1 MHYLIHYRCAKCLDY
16 SETCNLD
23 LLCNLQWNPPM
34 MRIFYC
40 DSYQI
45 RQRYY
50 VIYIK
55 IKVTSNNSTYWSAR
69 RKPVMLIWFRANLW
83 PCSRHFL
90 YYYFLHLLST
100 YFHSPPGAQALSLEQ
115 IRTIPP
121 SGRDIFHDWKGW
133 ARQAGLTR
141 RKAVLRLPKETRI
154 CARAREPQKE
164 ILHLE
169 N

>member
-1 MHYLIHYRCAKCLDY
+1 
-16 SETCNLD
+16 
-23 LLCNLQWNPPM
+23 M

-40 DSYQI
+40 DSNQI
-45 RQRYY
+45 RHRYY

-55 IKVTSNNSTYWSAR
+55 IKATDNNSTYWSAR

-100 YFHSPPGAQALSLEQ
+100 YFHSPPRAQALSLEH
-115 IRTIPP
+115 IRTTIRVPP

-133 ARQAGLTR
+133 LSSSGRSHSTKMDCERLSCGCPER
-141 RKAVLRLPKETRI
+141 RI
-154 CARAREPQKE
+154 YARAREPQKE